1 VLTKRQMQEMLA
13 ERGLAPK
20 KSLGQNFLVDH
31 NLLAKLVDA
40 ADVSPGAAVLEI
52 GPGAG
57 VLTRELLE
65 RGARVVAVEL
75 DAGLA
80 DLLRDTLLPHH
91 PDALTLIEGDALPSG
106 RLHPDAL
113 AALAGAAWT
122 MVANL
127 PYGAASPILVDAL
140 ARRPACR
147 GVHVTIQKEDADR
160 VLATPGTKD
169 YGALGVICQA
179 MAEGEVIC
187 KAPGSCFWPP
197 PKVTSAMIS
206 LRRRPEP
213 LTTDPGRLERFARQ
227 LFMKRRKQLGSI
239 LGRDPVQTAGLDPAA
254 RSEALTVPKIVALM
268 DHADPAPPPPKPPA

>member
-1 VLTKRQMQEMLA
+1 MQEMLA

-31 NLLAKLVDA
+31 NLLTKLVDA
-40 ADVSPGAAVLEI
+40 AGVSPGDSVLEI

-80 DLLRDTLLPHH
+80 ELLRDTLASEH
-91 PDALTLIEGDALPSG
+91 PSDFTLIEADALPGG

-113 AALAGAAWT
+113 AALGDAPWA

-140 ARRPACR
+140 ARQPACQ
-147 GVHVTIQKEDADR
+147 GAYVTIQKEVADR
-160 VLATPGTKD
+160 VFARPGTKD
-169 YGALGVICQA
+169 YGSLGVICQA
-179 MAEGEVIC
+179 MAEGGVIC

-206 LRRRPEP
+206 LRRRAEP
-213 LTTDPGRLERFARQ
+213 LTDDPARLEIFARR
-227 LFMKRRKQLGSI
+227 LFMKRRKQLGSV
-239 LGRDPVQTAGLDPAA
+239 LGREAVAAAGLNPVA
-254 RSEALTVPKIVALM
+254 RPEALTVAEIVSLM
-268 DHADPAPPPPKPPA
+268 EHTDLG